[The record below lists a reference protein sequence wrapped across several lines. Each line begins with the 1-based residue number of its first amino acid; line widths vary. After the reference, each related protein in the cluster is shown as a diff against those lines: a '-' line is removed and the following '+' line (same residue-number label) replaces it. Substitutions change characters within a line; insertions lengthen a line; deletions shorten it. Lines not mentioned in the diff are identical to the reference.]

1 MHPELNILF
10 VRCLVVNEKC
20 RLVTIIDHSVLPD
33 DIFKR
38 NDVRYCVFAEPDR
51 AFIAIYCC
59 PMVNTQLNQLKE
71 AAYGSDLSDSA
82 EYEEDSHF
90 QLHFA

>member
-1 MHPELNILF
+1 MVSTADSVQKL
-10 VRCLVVNEKC
+10 EKD
-20 RLVTIIDHSVLPD
+20 LKLM
-33 DIFKR
+33 K
-38 NDVRYCVFAEPDR
+38 NNFA
-51 AFIAIYCC
+51 
-59 PMVNTQLNQLKE
+59 MVNTQLNQLKE